1 MQDKNDYKLTNNTD
15 LVKDGD
21 MNFVDA
27 HKVALE
33 GMGGTMGRL
42 SSVFR

>member
-1 MQDKNDYKLTNNTD
+1 MQDKNDYKLTYNTD
-15 LVKDGD
+15 LVKDGAL
-21 MNFVDA
+21 NFLDA

-33 GMGGTMGRL
+33 GKGGTMGRL